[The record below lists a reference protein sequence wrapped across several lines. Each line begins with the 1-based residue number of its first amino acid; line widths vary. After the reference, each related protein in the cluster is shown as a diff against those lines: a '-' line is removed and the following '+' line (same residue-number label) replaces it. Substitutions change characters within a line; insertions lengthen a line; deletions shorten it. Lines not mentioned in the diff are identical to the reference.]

1 MEAAAKHKRQED
13 ILERLLSGAG
23 VSATGF
29 LLEPGASGSLHMHI
43 SDDVIRAALHR
54 PLPGVARDQE
64 LLEPL
69 WDSESGASHSSSLRH
84 GWHVCLSK
92 SRGSSVGSQIHI
104 QCMCFRRMKTHKYS
118 FLVTY
123 APLPCPAA
131 CSVSAISFVR
141 MEHSCDMAIITSSAL
156 PGLWSSPTTLGWR
169 QFL

>member
-1 MEAAAKHKRQED
+1 MEAAAKDERQED

-69 WDSESGASHSSSLRH
+69 WDSESGASHSFSLRH

-104 QCMCFRRMKTHKYS
+104 RCMCSRQNS
-118 FLVTY
+118 QVLL
-123 APLPCPAA
+123 PLLLCPFAL
-131 CSVSAISFVR
+131 S
-141 MEHSCDMAIITSSAL
+141 SCMQCLSHQFFAH
-156 PGLWSSPTTLGWR
+156 GTL
-169 QFL
+169 L